1 MKQHDIVK
9 ISVGRLLDSPPTHSS
24 IALFEEIEIQD
35 FVDVAAE
42 GQWCFGRILS
52 KISLLPY

>member
-9 ISVGRLLDSPPTHSS
+9 ISVGRLLGSPPTHSF
-24 IALFEEIEIQD
+24 IALFEEIEILD

-42 GQWCFGRILS
+42 GQWCFGRILPEIFW
-52 KISLLPY
+52 KI